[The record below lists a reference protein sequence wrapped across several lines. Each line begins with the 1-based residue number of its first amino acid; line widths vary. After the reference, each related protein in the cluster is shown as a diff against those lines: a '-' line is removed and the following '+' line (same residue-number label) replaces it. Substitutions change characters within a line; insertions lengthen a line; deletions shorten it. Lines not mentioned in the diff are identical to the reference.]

1 VSDDPLWI
9 TGPYGVFVAQE
20 HVVALADV
28 LVKAAMD
35 CTEVASVL
43 GRLSAPSED
52 PWTSMDWDVISRHA
66 RRVEDLGAEAT
77 RLSRALWAYARA
89 IADQERARVATFVA
103 PRERLFAAAIVGM
116 SGNYPSA
123 EWAKWGLPVA
133 AGAILGTTV
142 SQGAAHVHPWAI
154 GPGTPVVQASS
165 VEERIRRIPP
175 SHTPIRIERYSEDG
189 GLISTEVFIAGTSDW
204 GVGHTSNPFDFE
216 SNIALVAG
224 LGSASWVAVEMA
236 LKRSGVR
243 EGDRVT
249 FVGHS
254 QGGVI
259 AARLAES
266 GHYTTTGL
274 ITVGAPLG
282 GIPVHGDYPA
292 VSISHTDDVVPP
304 LGGRLEPTRTV
315 GVSRHSGADMGDV
328 VDAHSL
334 ERYAKTAAELDH
346 SPARS
351 RLPDFSGGVATARP
365 SYFRAT
371 REVDS

>member
-1 VSDDPLWI
+1 VSNEPLWI

-28 LVKAAMD
+28 MAGAARD
-35 CTEVASVL
+35 CAEVASVL

-52 PWTSMDWDVISRHA
+52 PWASMDWDVVSRHA
-66 RRVEDLGAEAT
+66 RRAEDLGREAT

-89 IADQERARVATFVA
+89 SADQERARVATFVA
-103 PRERLFAAAIVGM
+103 PRERLFAAAIAGM
-116 SGNYPSA
+116 SGHYPGV

-133 AGAILGTTV
+133 AGAILGPAV
-142 SQGAAHVHPWAI
+142 SRGAIQIHPWAI

-165 VEERIRRIPP
+165 VEERIHRIPP
-175 SHTPIRIERYSEDG
+175 SHTPIRIERYSGEG
-189 GLISTEVFIAGTSDW
+189 GLVSTEVFIAGTSDW
-204 GVGHTSNPFDFE
+204 GVGHTSNPFDLE

-236 LKRSGVR
+236 LRRSGVR

-266 GHYTTTGL
+266 GRYTTTGL

-304 LGGRLEPTRTV
+304 LGGRLEPTRAV
-315 GVSRHSGADMGDV
+315 GVSRPSGAVVGDING
-328 VDAHSL
+328 AHSL
-334 ERYAKTAAELDH
+334 ERYAATAAELDR

-351 RLPDFSGGVATARP
+351 QLPEFSGGLATARP